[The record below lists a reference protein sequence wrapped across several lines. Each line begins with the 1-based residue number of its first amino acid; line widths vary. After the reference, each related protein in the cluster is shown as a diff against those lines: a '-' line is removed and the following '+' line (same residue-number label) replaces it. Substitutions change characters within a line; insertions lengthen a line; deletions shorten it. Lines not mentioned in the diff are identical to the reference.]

1 MDKREKR
8 QEVKFIC
15 GECGKEFS
23 PKKGKTYGRYEGNE
37 FKFVCDQCYD
47 KWVNRWETAE
57 IEIVDT
63 KNTLYHVAKVK
74 FSDSETAINWMYEGN
89 TAQIVDMD
97 TPESFNNRLHEEA
110 KKFYDE
116 LNKRK
121 VANVKFVEEFDNNK
135 LVITYGSGE
144 QKELRW
150 KYSRNGSLFIDPAAA
165 TELKLDSEAITEI
178 HTQFKAWNDSIEY
191 QANKKPLSAPLDRTS
206 DFLGIANKREFQKD
220 KIEII
225 NYK

>member
-8 QEVKFIC
+8 QEVKFEC

-23 PKKGKTYGRYEGNE
+23 PKKGKTYGRYEGND

-47 KWVNRWETAE
+47 KWLERWDNAG
-57 IEIVDT
+57 IEIIDT
-63 KNTLYHVAKVK
+63 RNTVYHVAKVK
-74 FSDSETAINWMYEGN
+74 FSDGVTALNWMYEGD
-89 TAQIVDMD
+89 TAQVVDTD

-121 VANVKFVEEFDNNK
+121 IANVKFIEGFDSNE

-150 KYSRNGSLFIDPAAA
+150 KYSRNGSLFIDPAAV
-165 TELKLDSEAITEI
+165 TELELDSEAITEI
-178 HTQFKAWNDSIEY
+178 YTQFKAWNESLEY
-191 QANKKPLSAPLDRTS
+191 QANQKPLRVPLDKTS
-206 DFLGIANKREFQKD
+206 DFAGLENQRSYQEKHNK
-220 KIEII
+220 II
-225 NYK
+225 SQ

>member
-1 MDKREKR
+1 MDKKQKR
-8 QEVKFIC
+8 QETKFVC
-15 GECGKEFS
+15 GECGKEFK
-23 PKKGKTYGRYEGNE
+23 PQKGKTFGRYQENGDYQ
-37 FKFVCDQCYD
+37 FICDHCYD
-47 KWVNRWETAE
+47 KWLERWDNAG

-74 FSDSETAINWMYEGN
+74 FLDSETAINWMYEGN
-89 TAQIVDMD
+89 TAQVVDMD

-121 VANVKFVEEFDNNK
+121 VVNVKFIEEFDSNK

-150 KYSRNGSLFIDPAAA
+150 KYSRNGSLFIDPAAV
-165 TELKLDSEAITEI
+165 TELKLNSEAITEI
-178 HTQFKAWNDSIEY
+178 YTKFKEWNESLEY
-191 QANKKPLSAPLDRTS
+191 QANNKPLRVPLDKTA
-206 DFLGIANKREFQKD
+206 DFAGLENLQAYQE
-220 KIEII
+220 KIIKK
-225 NYK
+225 Y

>member
-23 PKKGKTYGRYEGNE
+23 PKKGKTYGRYEGND
-37 FKFVCDQCYD
+37 FKFVCEECYG
-47 KWVNRWETAE
+47 KWLERWNNAG

-63 KNTLYHVAKVK
+63 LNTLYHVCKVK
-74 FSDSETAINWMYEGN
+74 FPDGETALNWMYEGDN
-89 TAQIVDMD
+89 VQVVEID

-121 VANVKFVEEFDNNK
+121 IAHVKFVEEFDSNK

-150 KYSRNGSLFIDPAAA
+150 KYSRNGSLFVDPAAV
-165 TELKLDSEAITEI
+165 TELELDSEAITEI
-178 HTQFKAWNDSIEY
+178 YTQFKAWNDNLEY
-191 QANKKPLSAPLDRTS
+191 QANQKPLRVPLDRMA
-206 DFLGIANKREFQKD
+206 DFQGLANKKEFQQK
-220 KIEII
+220 
-225 NYK
+225 